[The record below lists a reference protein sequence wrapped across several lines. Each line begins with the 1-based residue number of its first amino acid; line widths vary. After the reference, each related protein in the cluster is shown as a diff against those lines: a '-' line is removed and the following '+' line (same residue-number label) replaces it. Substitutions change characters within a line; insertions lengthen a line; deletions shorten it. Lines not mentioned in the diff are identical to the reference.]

1 MQGFLGAGGTFAADL
16 NLLLQ
21 VTMALALTVG
31 MFLARQKHYFAHGC
45 VQSTVVILNLIPIAM
60 IMLPSFRQQ
69 VAPQVPAGLSDKYY
83 SVALAHTMVGS
94 LAELLGLY
102 VILTGMKLLP
112 ESIRFRNYKVWMR
125 STLGVWWVAVA
136 LGIFTY
142 VTWYAAPASQAQ
154 AAQAPQKVTIT
165 VKNFAFEPKE
175 VTVAPGT
182 TIEWTD
188 ELGRHNV
195 TADDGSFKSD
205 TMVAGAK
212 FEHKFDAAGA
222 FPYYCTFHGNK
233 NGVGMAGKVTVK

>member
-1 MQGFLGAGGTFAADL
+1 MQGFLGLGGTFSADL
-16 NLLLQ
+16 NLLVQ
-21 VTMALALTVG
+21 VTMALALTLG
-31 MFLARQKHYFAHGC
+31 MFLARQKRYFAHGC

-69 VAPQVPAGLSDKYY
+69 VAPQIPAGLSDKYY
-83 SVALAHTMVGS
+83 SIALAHTVVGS
-94 LAELLGLY
+94 IAEVLGLY

-125 STLGVWWVAVA
+125 STLVIWWAAVA
-136 LGIFTY
+136 LGVSTY
-142 VTWYAAPASQAQ
+142 AMWYAAPAAPPQ
-154 AAQAPQKVTIT
+154 AAQAPQKVTVV

>member
-1 MQGFLGAGGTFAADL
+1 
-16 NLLLQ
+16 
-21 VTMALALTVG
+21 
-31 MFLARQKHYFAHGC
+31 
-45 VQSTVVILNLIPIAM
+45 
-60 IMLPSFRQQ
+60 
-69 VAPQVPAGLSDKYY
+69 
-83 SVALAHTMVGS
+83 
-94 LAELLGLY
+94 
-102 VILTGMKLLP
+102 
-112 ESIRFRNYKVWMR
+112 MR
-125 STLGVWWVAVA
+125 TTLGIWWAAVA

-142 VTWYAAPASQAQ
+142 VTWYAAPAAPAPPSQA
-154 AAQAPQKVTIT
+154 AQKVTIV

>member
-1 MQGFLGAGGTFAADL
+1 MQGFLGTGGTFSADL
-16 NLLLQ
+16 NLLVQ
-21 VTMALALTVG
+21 VTMALALLVG
-31 MFLARQKHYFAHGC
+31 MFVARRKHYFAHGC
-45 VQSTVVILNLIPIAM
+45 IQSTVVILNLIPIAA

-83 SVALAHTMVGS
+83 SVALAHTVVGS

-112 ESIRFRNYKVWMR
+112 ENLRFRNYKAWMR
-125 STLGVWWVAVA
+125 STLAIWWTAVV
-136 LGIFTY
+136 LGISTY
-142 VTWYAAPASQAQ
+142 AVWYASAAATPQATP
-154 AAQAPQKVTIT
+154 APQKVTIT
-165 VKNFAFEPKE
+165 MKNFAFEPKE
-175 VTVAPGT
+175 VTIAPGT
-182 TIEWTD
+182 TVEWND

-222 FPYYCTFHGNK
+222 FPYYCSFHGAK